1 MGQIEVHCISNN
13 SMSLIYRYSQ
23 LVHMLKNIE
32 MHSNDKIHHL
42 YIAVFCNIHKGQFT
56 LNNHDLST
64 SSRDYRAL

>member
-1 MGQIEVHCISNN
+1 
-13 SMSLIYRYSQ
+13 
-23 LVHMLKNIE
+23 MLKNIE

-64 SSRDYRAL
+64 SSRDYRALWWWDVTFVYKNELNDEESEKL